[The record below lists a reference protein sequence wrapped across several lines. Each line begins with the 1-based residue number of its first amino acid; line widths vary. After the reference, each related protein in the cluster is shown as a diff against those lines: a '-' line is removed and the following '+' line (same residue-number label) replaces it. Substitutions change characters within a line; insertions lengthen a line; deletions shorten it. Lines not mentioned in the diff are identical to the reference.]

1 MWQPWT
7 AMTEKDGFL
16 PFSFWT
22 VSAWK
27 RTSLAGPH
35 ARSQRFTKPMSAA
48 TALSRSGARSFRSL

>member
-1 MWQPWT
+1 
-7 AMTEKDGFL
+7 MTEKDGFL

-48 TALSRSGARSFRSL
+48 TALSRSGSRSFRSL